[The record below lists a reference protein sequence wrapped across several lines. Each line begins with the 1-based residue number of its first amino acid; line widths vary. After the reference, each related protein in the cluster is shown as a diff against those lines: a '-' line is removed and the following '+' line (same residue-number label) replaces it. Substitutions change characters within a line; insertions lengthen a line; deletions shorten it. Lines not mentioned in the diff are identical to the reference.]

1 MSKNYYDLLELNKNA
16 TTEEIKKGYKKLALK
31 YHPDRNTENKEQNE
45 IKFKEITEA
54 YNVLSDEKKRKDY
67 DYFGLTENNTFDSTI
82 NIDPLNDILSNMFNF
97 NDANLDDI
105 LNGSNINPKVFVN
118 MNEIPINT
126 FNTNSDMFNNIT
138 NMMDDILFNTT
149 KFNKTSSTQ
158 SNNYHNT
165 TDNKKQH
172 NKEYDL
178 LDLKVNLDDI
188 MNCKKKNIKYDIKD
202 ICNYCNGSCAVEPT
216 DLIQCLYCKGTN
228 NNCTS
233 CNGSGNIFKTN
244 RRCSYCNEGL
254 IKKNMEINIA
264 IPKSV
269 PNNHIFIIKNKG
281 SYNKKTNSYNDIKLK
296 IVYNLEK
303 NIKIKENNII
313 VKVDIKL
320 SELFCGF
327 KKSIKISNN
336 IIEISMDKY
345 FNPSE
350 PIIYKNKG
358 LVNYKSHN
366 KDNKDNKDNIG
377 DLILNFNVI
386 YPKSDNKTIHK
397 YKDVFIKIFSKDK
410 EIN

>member
-1 MSKNYYDLLELNKNA
+1 
-16 TTEEIKKGYKKLALK
+16 
-31 YHPDRNTENKEQNE
+31 
-45 IKFKEITEA
+45 
-54 YNVLSDEKKRKDY
+54 
-67 DYFGLTENNTFDSTI
+67 
-82 NIDPLNDILSNMFNF
+82 
-97 NDANLDDI
+97 
-105 LNGSNINPKVFVN
+105 
-118 MNEIPINT
+118 
-126 FNTNSDMFNNIT
+126 
-138 NMMDDILFNTT
+138 
-149 KFNKTSSTQ
+149 
-158 SNNYHNT
+158 
-165 TDNKKQH
+165 
-172 NKEYDL
+172 
-178 LDLKVNLDDI
+178 
-188 MNCKKKNIKYDIKD
+188 
-202 ICNYCNGSCAVEPT
+202 
-216 DLIQCLYCKGTN
+216 
-228 NNCTS
+228 
-233 CNGSGNIFKTN
+233 
-244 RRCSYCNEGL
+244 
-254 IKKNMEINIA
+254 MEINIA

-281 SYNKKTNSYNDIKLK
+281 SYNKKTNNYNDIKLK

-366 KDNKDNKDNIG
+366 KDNKDNIG